1 MWMYNH
7 PFLVH
12 QSIYDKNGESCK
24 LMFDG
29 PSQTTS
35 LRAKLDPDRALVSIL
50 DTQNLLEQD
59 VRKFTIQNIKM

>member
-1 MWMYNH
+1 
-7 PFLVH
+7 
-12 QSIYDKNGESCK
+12 
-24 LMFDG
+24 MFDG